1 MEETKSFNDLL
12 FQAILERQ
20 QMFDSVLLP
29 KLQEEFRISQ
39 SAAKTIQTVLLKKGI
54 LHDNPYKYD
63 SKITEIQ
70 IPPDD
75 SFTDTERAG
84 VIGTRLA
91 HYEAMLD
98 YMHNYYQFTCDFL
111 TTDRINKLIELS
123 HTFAW
128 ESFTTSSSK
137 PNTKG
142 LADLVNN
149 VRNGTDPM
157 SISIINDSISQ
168 LSRASVSITKSLKG
182 LTDFHKERYKIAVR
196 KLVMPSVVI
205 DQASLSSGTSASLKE
220 IKRSFSQ
227 NMKDQPFYTEL
238 IEEILKEEYSPD
250 HEVLQKELLVR
261 LTSLKQDLKK
271 NVQEDNPKTFLM
283 DGIKAV
289 GATGTQL
296 DEIIAKLIE
305 NEHLMNSIEKGFMQK
320 LAEFFRKAFNKPEV
334 HQDMIINTL
343 DPLTQTSK
351 RETIVFTSFIEEI
364 KHRARIYNGFTVRSS
379 PAYQKI
385 EQMQEQQILDLLTRH
400 VAELNVTL
408 KQCAGLD
415 DFFKQNAPPEIR
427 NNIRGV
433 KVDISA
439 IRNNLV
445 KANQCRAEYSS
456 QVEEQQQLKKLGI
469 TNA

>member
-1 MEETKSFNDLL
+1 MEETKSFSDLL
-12 FQAILERQ
+12 FQAIMERQ
-20 QMFDSVLLP
+20 QMFDSVVLP

-39 SAAKTIQTVLLKKGI
+39 SSVKTIQTVLLKKGI
-54 LHDNPYKYD
+54 LYDNPYKYD
-63 SKITEIQ
+63 SKVSEIQ

-75 SFTDTERAG
+75 SFTENERAG
-84 VIGTRLA
+84 VIGTRLS

-98 YMHNYYQFTCDFL
+98 FMHNYYQFTCDFL
-111 TTDRINKLIELS
+111 TTDRISKLIELS

-128 ESFTTSSSK
+128 ESFSTSSSK

-142 LADLVNN
+142 LADLINN
-149 VRNGTDPM
+149 VRNGNDPM
-157 SISIINDSISQ
+157 SISIINDSIGQ
-168 LSRASVSITKSLKG
+168 LSRASVSITKTLKS

-196 KLVMPSVVI
+196 KMVMPSVVI
-205 DQASLSSGTSASLKE
+205 DQATLSSGTSAALKE

-238 IEEILKEEYSPD
+238 IEEILKEDYSPD
-250 HEVLQKELLVR
+250 HEILQRDLLAR
-261 LTSLKQDLKK
+261 LTSTKQDSKK
-271 NVQEDNPKTFLM
+271 TIQEENPKTFLM
-283 DGIKAV
+283 DGIKAI
-289 GATGTQL
+289 GATGSQL
-296 DEIIAKLIE
+296 DDITTKLIE
-305 NEHLMNSIEKGFMQK
+305 NEHLMQSIEKGFMQK
-320 LAEFFRKAFNKPEV
+320 LAEFIRKAFNRPEE

-343 DPLTQTSK
+343 DPFTQTSK
-351 RETIVFTSFIEEI
+351 RETIVFTTFIEEI
-364 KHRARIYNGFTVRSS
+364 KRRARIYNGFTVRSS
-379 PAYQKI
+379 PAFQKI

-469 TNA
+469 TNV